1 MWTSLR
7 IRGRGPSLDTT
18 LYKNGNR
25 QLSPMSQKLRA
36 LTPTGQTQQEST
48 ANLLC
53 HSPQSLSLHFPTQE
67 ASLVAPQITYFIKEV
82 G

>member
-1 MWTSLR
+1 
-7 IRGRGPSLDTT
+7 
-18 LYKNGNR
+18 
-25 QLSPMSQKLRA
+25 MSQKLRA

-53 HSPQSLSLHFPTQE
+53 HSPQSPSLHFPTQE